1 MRSSLTRF
9 LAGSAFLAAPAS
21 FCVLLVLLALAPGC
35 GGNNPL
41 GRQAVS
47 GSITLDGAPLD
58 QGSIQFSPHQR
69 SGVSGGAVITAGAY
83 QIAADKGL
91 PPGQYLVRIF
101 SPVDAQEPAAE
112 EPETMVPGPTAAPS
126 SRGPRQPPPGTERI
140 PPEFNIESTQVVEV
154 RDGGDNAFDFDIRTK

>member
-1 MRSSLTRF
+1 MRSSLTRC
-9 LAGSAFLAAPAS
+9 LARSASLAMSAS
-21 FCVLLVLLALAPGC
+21 TCAALLLLALAPGC
-35 GGNNPL
+35 GGGNPL

-47 GSITLDGAPLD
+47 GAITLDGAPLD

-69 SGVSGGAVITAGAY
+69 SGVSGGAVISAGAY

-140 PPEFNIESTQVVEV
+140 PPEFNLESTQVVDV
-154 RDGGDNAFDFDIRTK
+154 TDGGANAFDFDIRTK